1 MQNDAREFSCDEV
14 AQKLP
19 NHQKSWPACRW
30 LRKTMQGRFCPAS
43 RDRNAR
49 IIKKGLYMNW
59 DAPLKPAE
67 LSELRL
73 IRAIL
78 DGQFPIDSNLPNERE
93 LAVSLGVTRPTLRET
108 LQRLGRDGWLEI
120 RHGKPTRVRNYW
132 REGNLG
138 VLAAI
143 AQFPDSL
150 PPGFTADMLSF
161 RSLLAPAYTRL
172 AVERAASQVAELL
185 QPYQE
190 LEDDPQVFTDWD
202 WRLQIELTRLCGNP
216 VFTLIYNSFA
226 GLYQV
231 LGVVYFRHAG
241 NRALSQQ
248 FYRDLLGCAKVGDG
262 PVAEKVVRRTMQA
275 SQKLWEELNRKAR

>member
-1 MQNDAREFSCDEV
+1 
-14 AQKLP
+14 
-19 NHQKSWPACRW
+19 
-30 LRKTMQGRFCPAS
+30 
-43 RDRNAR
+43 
-49 IIKKGLYMNW
+49 MNW
-59 DAPLKPAE
+59 NAPQKPAE
-67 LSELRL
+67 LTEQRL

-78 DGQFPIDSNLPNERE
+78 NGQFPINSNLPNERD
-93 LAVSLGVTRPTLRET
+93 LAASLGVTRPTLRET

-143 AQFPDSL
+143 ARFPGSL

-161 RSLLAPAYTRL
+161 RSLIAPAYTRM
-172 AVERAASQVAELL
+172 AVERAAGQVVELL
-185 QPYQE
+185 LPFQQ

-216 VFTLIYNSFA
+216 VYTLIYNSFS

-231 LGVVYFRHAG
+231 LGLVYFQHPG

-248 FYRDLLGCAKVGDG
+248 FYRHLLASAQAGDG
-262 PVAEKVVRRTMQA
+262 PGAEQVVQRTMEA
-275 SQKLWEELNRKAR
+275 SQKLWAELQS